1 MSGFLVELNFGD
13 DARFKE
19 FLRMAAQ
26 KPRTG
31 DGPMEIVP
39 EPRGLYT
46 LRIPADG
53 GGRVQV
59 VMDKTELE
67 ELQQKLKPIVAAKK

>member
-1 MSGFLVELNFGD
+1 
-13 DARFKE
+13 
-19 FLRMAAQ
+19 MAAQ

-39 EPRGLYT
+39 EPLYT

-59 VMDKTELE
+59 VLDKSELE
-67 ELQQKLKPIVAAKK
+67 ELQKHLQPIIKKK

>member
-1 MSGFLVELNFGD
+1 
-13 DARFKE
+13 
-19 FLRMAAQ
+19 MAAQ

-39 EPRGLYT
+39 EPRGLFT

-59 VMDKTELE
+59 VLDKAELE
-67 ELQQKLKPIVAAKK
+67 ELQKHLQPIVKKK

>member
-1 MSGFLVELNFGD
+1 
-13 DARFKE
+13 
-19 FLRMAAQ
+19 MAAQ

-59 VMDKTELE
+59 VLDKSELE
-67 ELQQKLKPIVAAKK
+67 ELQKHLQPIIKKK